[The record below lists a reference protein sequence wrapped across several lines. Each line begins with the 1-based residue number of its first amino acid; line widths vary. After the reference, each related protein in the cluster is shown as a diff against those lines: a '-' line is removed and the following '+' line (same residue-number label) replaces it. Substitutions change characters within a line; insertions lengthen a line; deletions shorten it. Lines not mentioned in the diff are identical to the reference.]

1 MAKKFNYD
9 LEALLNV
16 KFSPSNA
23 GYDAEEVDDVFDK
36 MIKDYDSFNELCE
49 NLAKQKDQEAEKFK
63 SLKEDYDRLEFE
75 LASVKK
81 QLALLKKTSGITDDN
96 YHLVMKVNAYERVL
110 HRRGIDLKKA
120 LSDPDNC

>member
-9 LEALLNV
+9 SEALLNIR
-16 KFSPSNA
+16 FSPSNA
-23 GYDAEEVDDVFDK
+23 GYDADEVDDVFDK

>member
-9 LEALLNV
+9 SEALLNI

-49 NLAKQKDQEAEKFK
+49 NLAKQKDQEAEKYK

>member
-9 LEALLNV
+9 SEALLNI
-16 KFSPSNA
+16 KFSPSNP
-23 GYDAEEVDDVFDK
+23 GYDADEVDDVFDK
-36 MIKDYDSFNELCE
+36 MIKDYDSFNELCSE
-49 NLAKQKDQEAEKFK
+49 LSKQKELEEEKYK

>member
-9 LEALLNV
+9 PKSLLNI

-23 GYDAEEVDDVFDK
+23 GYDDDEVDLVFDK
-36 MIKDYDSFNELCE
+36 MIEDYESFIEEREEL
-49 NLAKQKDQEAEKFK
+49 LKTIDAEADKADK
-63 SLKEDYDRLEFE
+63 LKEELERTKFE

-81 QLALLKKTSGITDDN
+81 QYTALKKTSGVTDDN
-96 YHLVMKVNAYERVL
+96 YHLMAKVSAYERVL
-110 HRRGIDLKKA
+110 HRKGIDLKKA

>member
-63 SLKEDYDRLEFE
+63 NLKEDYDRLEFE

-96 YHLVMKVNAYERVL
+96 YHLVLKVNAYERVL

>member
-9 LEALLNV
+9 SEALLNF

-23 GYDAEEVDDVFDK
+23 GYDADEVDDVFDK
-36 MIKDYDSFNELCE
+36 MIKDYVSFNELCD

>member
-9 LEALLNV
+9 PKSLLNI

-23 GYDAEEVDDVFDK
+23 GYDDDEVDLVFDK
-36 MIKDYDSFNELCE
+36 MIEDYKTFIEERNELVK
-49 NLAKQKDQEAEKFK
+49 AKEAEAEKYEK
-63 SLKEDYDRLEFE
+63 LKVEHDRTEFE

-81 QLALLKKTSGITDDN
+81 QYDALKKTSGVTDDN
-96 YHLVMKVNAYERVL
+96 YHLVNKVTAYERVL
-110 HRRGIDLKKA
+110 HRKGIDLKKA

>member
-9 LEALLNV
+9 SEALLNI

-23 GYDAEEVDDVFDK
+23 GYDADEVDDVFDK
-36 MIKDYDSFNELCE
+36 MIKDYDSFNELCD

>member
-9 LEALLNV
+9 SEALLNI

-23 GYDAEEVDDVFDK
+23 GYDADEVDDVFDK
-36 MIKDYDSFNELCE
+36 MIKDYDSFNELCD

-96 YHLVMKVNAYERVL
+96 YHLVMKVNAYERAL
-110 HRRGIDLKKA
+110 HRRGRDLKKA

>member
-9 LEALLNV
+9 SEALLNI

-23 GYDAEEVDDVFDK
+23 GYDADEVDDVFDK
-36 MIKDYDSFNELCE
+36 MIKDYDSFNELCD
-49 NLAKQKDQEAEKFK
+49 NLAKQKEQEVEKFK

-96 YHLVMKVNAYERVL
+96 YHLVLKVNAYERVL